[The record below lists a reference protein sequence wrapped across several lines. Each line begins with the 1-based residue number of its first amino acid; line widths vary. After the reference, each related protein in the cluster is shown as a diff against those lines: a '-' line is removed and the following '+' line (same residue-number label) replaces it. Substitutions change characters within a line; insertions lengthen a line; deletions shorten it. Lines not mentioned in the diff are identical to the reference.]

1 MAKDVF
7 ISYKSEEFDSANMV
21 RGVLE
26 RNGISCWMAPADIP
40 SGSNYAVEVPNAI
53 RAAKVVVFILSEQS
67 QKSEWTQKEL
77 DIALN
82 AKKPIMPF
90 ALEECDLISP
100 FDFYLGNV
108 QRNDVFQDVSSGL
121 EKLVRDIKALTG
133 SDAQS
138 VDIPEDTLQALRA
151 GFTKQKT
158 KKLLPLIIACAAVV
172 VAAIAAFMLFSG
184 GGNNA
189 STSTTV
195 SASATSAQRVAA
207 EVYASQIGS
216 YMDAGTVNSYE
227 NISASSSDTLKVNKA
242 FSILSFVRN
251 QGDAAAQVE
260 SVSMEISSL
269 EPVEDVIIQ
278 ADATVANGDTLLV
291 YAVNNGWG
299 TSKDTEIEVFATSS
313 NSAKRIELSDFAT
326 NVELDEARDFEPGD
340 VARPVKAIVDIDKF
354 KAVAHQ
360 KKSEYDLD
368 LHVVNKETGDE
379 IRSFSLQ
386 WNEREGLHVFYGGV
400 GDAGYSVT
408 LFAVLDVDAN
418 PTSIRFS
425 GEQANPRVE
434 DTFRIETVVAPTKS
448 CNVVCKDVYSVNG
461 ELQETPEYSVM
472 VTVPVF
478 FDGAFG
484 NQYNLTADLAADPDM
499 GDLQMQRVADKYRY
513 DPQSIFDN
521 RQNKDSGSSTA
532 NAGGPTSTSTS
543 ADTAATAK
551 AASSETKAAS
561 TSETKMSAEEYAEKY
576 PGVKASTPEGFSMR
590 IEPFW
595 GVWATASK
603 DMDEAR
609 SFVESARSEAF
620 EAQAFISSDWENLN
634 PETWYVVSLGCSD
647 TEEEANAILTRAR
660 KWGYEDAYVKYSGK
674 RL

>member
-90 ALEECDLISP
+90 ALDECDLISP

-172 VAAIAAFMLFSG
+172 VAAIAAFMLFSS

-269 EPVEDVIIQ
+269 EPI
-278 ADATVANGDTLLV
+278 
-291 YAVNNGWG
+291 
-299 TSKDTEIEVFATSS
+299 
-313 NSAKRIELSDFAT
+313 
-326 NVELDEARDFEPGD
+326 
-340 VARPVKAIVDIDKF
+340 
-354 KAVAHQ
+354 
-360 KKSEYDLD
+360 
-368 LHVVNKETGDE
+368 
-379 IRSFSLQ
+379 
-386 WNEREGLHVFYGGV
+386 
-400 GDAGYSVT
+400 
-408 LFAVLDVDAN
+408 
-418 PTSIRFS
+418 
-425 GEQANPRVE
+425 
-434 DTFRIETVVAPTKS
+434 
-448 CNVVCKDVYSVNG
+448 
-461 ELQETPEYSVM
+461 
-472 VTVPVF
+472 
-478 FDGAFG
+478 
-484 NQYNLTADLAADPDM
+484 
-499 GDLQMQRVADKYRY
+499 
-513 DPQSIFDN
+513 
-521 RQNKDSGSSTA
+521 
-532 NAGGPTSTSTS
+532 
-543 ADTAATAK
+543 
-551 AASSETKAAS
+551 
-561 TSETKMSAEEYAEKY
+561 
-576 PGVKASTPEGFSMR
+576 
-590 IEPFW
+590 
-595 GVWATASK
+595 
-603 DMDEAR
+603 
-609 SFVESARSEAF
+609 
-620 EAQAFISSDWENLN
+620 
-634 PETWYVVSLGCSD
+634 
-647 TEEEANAILTRAR
+647 
-660 KWGYEDAYVKYSGK
+660 
-674 RL
+674 